1 MNYDECKVLCAI
13 ERKKEPIITKVEVDE
28 YTDMVQK
35 NFDYEFTGESV
46 VYPFELPTLPKD
58 FKTLCIVGASG
69 SGKSTL
75 LKEFKDYRPS
85 NYYTYDDNAIVSN
98 FESPEAASNRL
109 SAVGLNS
116 MPVWCRPR
124 RVLSVGEGFRADLAL
139 NLESYTIFD
148 EFTSTIDRNVAKSTC
163 NGIKRFIDDYGLHHV
178 VFCSCH
184 KDYIPFLCPDIVIDL
199 DKEKVFDC
207 RGVSLGETLPCKS
220 IKVAA
225 RICGEYLGSITI

>member
-1 MNYDECKVLCAI
+1 VVYTECKVLC
-13 ERKKEPIITKVEVDE
+13 ELKRKTEPLVTRVRLDAC
-28 YTDMVQK
+28 TDMVQK
-35 NFDYEFTGESV
+35 NFDFIFTGESV
-46 VYPFELPTLPKD
+46 VYPFELPTLPAD

-75 LKEFKDYRPS
+75 LREFKGYNKQENR
-85 NYYTYDDNAIVSN
+85 YTDDAIVSN
-98 FESPEAASNRL
+98 FATPEEASERL

-139 NLESYTIFD
+139 NLNSYTIFD

-163 NGIKRFIDDYGLHHV
+163 NGVRRFINDKGLHHV

-184 KDYIPFLCPDIVIDL
+184 KDYIPFLQPDIVVDL
-199 DKEKVFDC
+199 DTEKVYDC
-207 RGVSLGETLPCKS
+207 RGASLGETSPCKS
-220 IKVAA
+220 TNP
-225 RICGEYLGSITI
+225 RPRTCGVCLGSIII